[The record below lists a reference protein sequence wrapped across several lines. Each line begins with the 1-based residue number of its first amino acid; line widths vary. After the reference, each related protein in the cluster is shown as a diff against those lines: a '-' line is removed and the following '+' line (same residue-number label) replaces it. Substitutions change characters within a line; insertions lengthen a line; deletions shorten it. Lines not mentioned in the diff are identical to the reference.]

1 MTEATLSVSKTS
13 AFFTTSCYNAALMTM
28 AGQHIPERE
37 AGPLAAYHALREAGE
52 LKPDIGQA
60 RAAEKLDAL
69 AKALAGYHR
78 PGPGNGLMAAIKGLA
93 GGGKAASAPKGLYLF
108 GDVGRG
114 KSMLMDLFF
123 AHAPVASKRRVHFHE
138 FMLEVHALL
147 RTERQRLKAEG
158 GDGDPVPSVARD
170 IAETATLLCFD
181 EFQVTDVADAM
192 ILGRLFTALFDLGV
206 VVVAT
211 SNRPPDDLYKD
222 GLNRGLFVPFIDLLK
237 QRLEVVELNG
247 PTDFRLARMGGIPV
261 YYTPVN
267 QETSDALSAA
277 FFKMT
282 DYDVA
287 DRANVPTAEIDVQG
301 RTLFVP
307 KSLKGVAVFSF
318 KRLCVNPL
326 GAADYIAIARRYH
339 TVFVVAIPR
348 LTAERRNEAKRF
360 TTLIDALYEHNVKLF
375 CSAEAG
381 PTELYPAGDGS
392 FEFARTASRLIE
404 MQSQDYLARGH
415 GV

>member
-1 MTEATLSVSKTS
+1 MTV
-13 AFFTTSCYNAALMTM
+13 
-28 AGQHIPERE
+28 AGQEYRDQE
-37 AGPLAAYHALREAGE
+37 QGPLAAYRALRAAGE
-52 LKPDIGQA
+52 LKPDFGQE

-69 AKALAGYHR
+69 ARALADYER
-78 PGPGNGLMAAIKGLA
+78 PTQGGGLVAAIKDFA
-93 GGGKAASAPKGLYLF
+93 RANRSVAAPKGLYLF

-123 AHAPVASKRRVHFHE
+123 AHAPITTKRRVHFHE
-138 FMLEVHALL
+138 FMLEVHSLL
-147 RTERQRLKAEG
+147 RAERQRIKNDG
-158 GDGDPVPSVARD
+158 GDGDPVPPVARD
-170 IAETATLLCFD
+170 IAEGATLLCFD

-192 ILGRLFTALFDLGV
+192 ILGRLFTALLNLGV

-222 GLNRGLFVPFIDLLK
+222 GLNRGLFLPFIDLLK
-237 QRLEVVELNG
+237 KRLEVVELRG
-247 PTDFRLARMGGIPV
+247 PTDYRLERMGGLPV

-267 QETSDALSAA
+267 QETSDALAAA

-307 KSLKGVAVFSF
+307 KSLKGVAAFSF
-318 KRLCVNPL
+318 KRLCANPL
-326 GAADYIAIARRYH
+326 GAADYLAIARRYH
-339 TVFVVAIPR
+339 TVFIVAIPR
-348 LTAERRNEAKRF
+348 MDESRRNEAKRF
-360 TTLIDALYEHNVKLF
+360 TTLIDAFYENNVKLF
-375 CSAEAG
+375 CSAEVG

-392 FEFARTASRLIE
+392 FEFARTVSRLIE
-404 MQSQDYLARGH
+404 MQSKDYLARGH

>member
-1 MTEATLSVSKTS
+1 MTVVRDDITD
-13 AFFTTSCYNAALMTM
+13 
-28 AGQHIPERE
+28 PET
-37 AGPLAAYHALREAGE
+37 GPLAAYQALREAGE
-52 LKPDIGQA
+52 LKPDFGQA

-69 AKALAGYHR
+69 AKALTGYVR
-78 PGPGNGLMAAIKGLA
+78 PSHGNGLLAAIKDLA
-93 GGGKAASAPKGLYLF
+93 KKGRSADAPRGLYLF

-123 AHAPVASKRRVHFHE
+123 AHAPIASKRRVHFHE

-147 RTERQRLKAEG
+147 RAERQRIKADG
-158 GDGDPVPSVARD
+158 GEGDPVPLVARD

-192 ILGRLFTALFDLGV
+192 ILGRLFTALLDLGV

-237 QRLEVVELNG
+237 RRLDIVELRG
-247 PTDFRLARMGGIPV
+247 PTDYRLARMGGIPV

-267 QETSDALSAA
+267 QETSDALAAA

-282 DYDVA
+282 DYNVA
-287 DRANVPTAEIDVQG
+287 DRANVPNAEIDVQG
-301 RTLFVP
+301 RRLFVP

-318 KRLCVNPL
+318 KRLCANPL
-326 GAADYIAIARRYH
+326 GAADYLAIARRYH

-348 LTAERRNEAKRF
+348 MTEDRRNEAKRF
-360 TTLIDALYEHNVKLF
+360 TTLIDALYENNVKLF
-375 CSAEAG
+375 CSAQTG
-381 PTELYPAGDGS
+381 PAELYPTGDGS

-404 MQSQDYLARGH
+404 MQSRDYLARGH